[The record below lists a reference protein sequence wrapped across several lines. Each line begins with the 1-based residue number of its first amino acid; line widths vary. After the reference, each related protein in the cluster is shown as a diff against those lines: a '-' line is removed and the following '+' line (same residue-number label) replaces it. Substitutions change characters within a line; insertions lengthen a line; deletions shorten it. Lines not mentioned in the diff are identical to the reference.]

1 MAMSDISGYRADQG
15 TLGQDQGLS
24 EQLKR
29 IITPKGPLLGAPG
42 TVIENDLY
50 YDVASSVVHPVE
62 IQATFAKD
70 RIAFNNNVIGAS
82 PSVYLPSVYF
92 AGNAFWVVTL
102 PDATYRTADSFTAG
116 DGDSFCAPHGWGFN
130 CLDSIIVYMG
140 ASSIAQLQ
148 ISGITNFMA
157 CLATCETAD
166 KKAVMM
172 NGAGRYLRPGDV
184 NSMMAAPASGASLWR
199 ARTSGSY
206 YSTPSVAAT
215 STPFMRQAVVP
226 LRLPWTSM
234 SVLEKR
240 LSFDTKLSTQPIQIT
255 LNTKGVSS
263 SFQVGAS
270 VNFPNTWASSTL
282 QLWQEELSDKS
293 LSVRNELLAMP
304 MFNVAYPFQYM
315 QSIPFNVLGTDD
327 NTSNNL
333 FTMNLTSIINADLTT
348 MLFMVRWE
356 GSGNNVSRCEPTG
369 QFCPL
374 YGELLTDFTLL
385 LNGQRF
391 FGFEGDMYEFVSMAK
406 QISNV
411 TYPCNMPMSVCS
423 KLSSAAGGSTPS
435 DYANSS
441 IAADSMRNLPGHIY
455 ELNFSRLRALIGE
468 AHLQNTGRFTN
479 QTFQLQ
485 FKINRDIGYLNTVS
499 PITLK
504 TGYVLHMDYNYNGCY
519 LAGGDGGTTKLVTA

>member
-24 EQLKR
+24 DQLKR
-29 IITPKGPLLGAPG
+29 IITAKGPLLGAPG

-50 YDVASSVVHPVE
+50 YDVSSSVVHPVE

-70 RIAFNNNVIGAS
+70 RIAFNNNVIGSS

-102 PDATYRTADSFTAG
+102 PEATYRTASPFTVTSA
-116 DGDSFCAPHGWGFN
+116 DAFCAPHGWGFN
-130 CLDSIIVYMG
+130 CLDSIVVYMG

-148 ISGITNFMA
+148 ISGITNFLA

-172 NGAGRYLRPGDV
+172 NGAGRYLRPGDI
-184 NSMMAAPASGASLWR
+184 NSMMAGPASGASLWR

-206 YSTPSVAAT
+206 YSTPAAT
-215 STPFMRQAVVP
+215 VTSTSFMRQAVVP

-255 LNTKGVSS
+255 LNTKGLSS
-263 SFQVGAS
+263 CFAVGS
-270 VNFPNTWASSTL
+270 GITFPNTWSSSTL

-327 NTSNNL
+327 NSSNNL
-333 FTMNLTSIINADLTT
+333 FLMNLTSIINADLTT

-356 GSGNNVSRCEPTG
+356 GSGANVSRTEPLG

-391 FGFEGDMYEFVSMAK
+391 FGFEGDCYEFVTMAK
-406 QISNV
+406 QISSV
-411 TYPCNMPMSVCS
+411 TYPCNMPMSNCS
-423 KLSSAAGGSTPS
+423 DSSASAGGTTAN
-435 DYANSS
+435 DYATSA
-441 IAADSMRNLPGHIY
+441 IAAETMKNLPGHIY
-455 ELNFSRLRALIGE
+455 ELNFSRLRSLVGE
-468 AHLQNTGRFTN
+468 ANLQNTGRFTN

-485 FKINRDIGYLNTVS
+485 FKINRDIAYLSTTAS
-499 PITLK
+499 SLK